1 MNGIILEE
9 AIKLKQEKKKF
20 NNLRD
25 EHLFS
30 LVCFKYFYNK
40 GEINVSEFNN
50 IFVDGKDDG
59 GVDLVSVFDDGTDQ
73 PVLLLIQS
81 KNEIELSNYNN
92 ILEVFRKMSLTYQNF
107 LKGVTSGYND
117 KLKRALKDQL
127 SVIQDDSY
135 TVNLVCF
142 HNATISVDRM
152 NKIKEQI
159 LLDESLENYNCQIF
173 DQDDIIH
180 QINSIKNPKRF
191 VDEFS
196 IKISKK
202 DGVIKYGENGLL
214 VNISSES
221 IREMYD
227 RFKDRGLFEQNF
239 RYYIKNKKI
248 DDNILKSLSDRRE
261 DFWFLNNG
269 IIIGCKDYQY
279 DNDNVKAYSFSIING
294 CQTATLIGNYSGP
307 NQNKDFYIPC
317 KFVKSESGSSIEE
330 FESFISEIAESS
342 NSQKPISERDLKSNR
357 PEQKQLKLKLSKDE
371 PKIFL
376 EIKRGEK
383 KVRTQNP
390 WQTIINDFYG
400 QIVLSFFCQQP
411 GTARSS
417 KKRIFSDD
425 ITYGKIFRRNS
436 EKESIIDLLKLNQYF
451 TEFLE
456 AKENSD
462 KPYTTSTQENIAS
475 NGRLIII
482 AIVGFFVKYKRGLID
497 IKKIQNDDQWKI
509 NITND
514 NLTGNI
520 FNKNLSDD
528 FHIILNSFFMSI
540 ILELESVYN
549 EDKYKT
555 VSNFFKVDNFYFKD
569 ILHHFKNRFID
580 LEFKKIELN
589 KYLEIFN

>member
-1 MNGIILEE
+1 MNGLILEE
-9 AIKLKQEKKKF
+9 SIKLKQEKRKF
-20 NNLRD
+20 NTLRD

-30 LVCFKYFYNK
+30 LVCFKYFYNR
-40 GEINVSEFNN
+40 GEINVSDFNN

-59 GVDLVSVFDDGTDQ
+59 GIDLVDIFDDGTDQ

-81 KNEIELSNYNN
+81 KNETELSNFNN

-107 LKGVTSGYND
+107 LKGVTSNYNE
-117 KLKRALKDQL
+117 KLKRTLKDKL
-127 SVIQDDSY
+127 SLIQDDSY

-142 HNATISVDRM
+142 HNSKISEDRM

-159 LLDESLENYNCQIF
+159 ELDESLELYNCQIF

-180 QINSIKNPKRF
+180 QINSVKNPKRF
-191 VDEFS
+191 VDEFQ
-196 IKISKK
+196 INVSKK
-202 DGVIKYGENGLL
+202 DGAIKYGENGLL

-239 RYYIKNKKI
+239 RYYIKHKKI
-248 DDNILKSLSDRRE
+248 DDNILKSLSSRRD

-269 IIIGCKDYQY
+269 IIIGCKDFTF
-279 DNDNVKAYSFSIING
+279 DNNNVKVYNFSIING
-294 CQTATLIGNYSGP
+294 CQTATLIGNYSGH
-307 NQNKDFYIPC
+307 NQNQNFYIPC
-317 KFVKSESGSSIEE
+317 KFVKPNNGSSTEE
-330 FESFISEIAESS
+330 FENFISEIAESS

-357 PEQKQLKLKLSKDE
+357 QEQKQLKLKLNKEE
-371 PKIFL
+371 PKIYL

-390 WQTIINDFYG
+390 WQTIVNDFYG
-400 QIVLSFFCQQP
+400 QLVLSFFCQQP

-425 ITYGKIFRRNS
+425 ITYGKIFKRNID
-436 EKESIIDLLKLNQYF
+436 KESIIDLLKLNQYY

-456 AKENSD
+456 GKDNTD

-475 NGRLIII
+475 NGRLVILSII
-482 AIVGFFVKYKRGLID
+482 GFFVKYKRGLID
-497 IKKIQNDDQWKI
+497 VKKIQNDEQWKS
-509 NITND
+509 NVLED
-514 NLTGNI
+514 NLIGNV
-520 FNKNLSDD
+520 FNRNLNDD
-528 FHIILNSFFMSI
+528 FQIILNSFFMAI
-540 ILELESVYN
+540 ILELESVYS

-555 VSNFFKVDNFYFKD
+555 VSNFFKVDNFYYKD

-580 LEFKKIELN
+580 LELNKRELI
-589 KYLEIFN
+589 KYLEIFK

>member
-1 MNGIILEE
+1 MNGLILEE
-9 AIKLKQEKKKF
+9 AIKLKQEKRKF
-20 NNLRD
+20 NTLRD

-40 GEINVSEFNN
+40 GEINVTDFNN

-59 GVDLVSVFDDGTDQ
+59 GIDLVNIFDDGTDQ

-81 KNEIELSNYNN
+81 KNENDLANYNN

-107 LKGVTSGYND
+107 LKGITSNYNE
-117 KLKRALKDQL
+117 KLKRTLKDKL
-127 SVIQDDSY
+127 SLIQDDSY

-142 HNATISVDRM
+142 HNSKISEDRM

-159 LLDESLENYNCQIF
+159 ELDESLESYNCQIF

-180 QINSIKNPKRF
+180 QINSVKNPKRF
-191 VDEFS
+191 VDEFQ
-196 IKISKK
+196 INVSKK
-202 DGVIKYGENGLL
+202 DGAIKYGENGLL

-239 RYYIKNKKI
+239 RYYIKHKKI
-248 DDNILKSLSDRRE
+248 DDNILKSLSSRRD

-269 IIIGCKDYQY
+269 IIIGCKDFTF
-279 DNDNVKAYSFSIING
+279 DNNNVKVYNFSIING
-294 CQTATLIGNYSGP
+294 CQTATLIGNYSGH
-307 NQNKDFYIPC
+307 NQNQNFYIPC
-317 KFVKSESGSSIEE
+317 KFVKPNNGSSIEE
-330 FESFISEIAESS
+330 FENFISEIAESS

-357 PEQKQLKLKLSKDE
+357 QEQKQLKLKLIREE
-371 PKIFL
+371 PKIYL

-383 KVRTQNP
+383 RVRTQNP
-390 WQTIINDFYG
+390 WQSIVNDFYG
-400 QIVLSFFCQQP
+400 QLVLSFFCQQP

-425 ITYGKIFRRNS
+425 ITYGKIFKRNID
-436 EKESIIDLLKLNQYF
+436 KDSIEDLLKLNQFY

-456 AKENSD
+456 GKENND
-462 KPYTTSTQENIAS
+462 KPYTTATQENIAS
-475 NGRLIII
+475 NGRLVILAII
-482 AIVGFFVKYKRGLID
+482 AFFVKYKRGLID
-497 IKKIQNDDQWKI
+497 IRNIQNDDQWKNNVLND
-509 NITND
+509 NITGRIFSS
-514 NLTGNI
+514 NLN
-520 FNKNLSDD
+520 DD
-528 FHIILNSFFMSI
+528 FQIILNSFFMAI
-540 ILELESVYN
+540 ILELESVYS

-555 VSNFFKVDNFYFKD
+555 VSNFFKVDNFYYKD

-580 LEFKKIELN
+580 LELNKRELI
-589 KYLEIFN
+589 KYLEIFE

>member
-1 MNGIILEE
+1 MNGLILEE
-9 AIKLKQEKKKF
+9 SIKLKQEKRKF
-20 NNLRD
+20 NTLRD

-30 LVCFKYFYNK
+30 LVCFKYFYNR
-40 GEINVSEFNN
+40 GEINVSDFNN

-59 GVDLVSVFDDGTDQ
+59 GIDLVDIFDDGTDQ

-81 KNEIELSNYNN
+81 KNETELSNFNN

-107 LKGVTSGYND
+107 LKGVTSNYNE
-117 KLKRALKDQL
+117 KLKRTLKDKL
-127 SVIQDDSY
+127 SLIQDDSY

-142 HNATISVDRM
+142 HNSKISEDRM

-159 LLDESLENYNCQIF
+159 ELDESLELYNCQIF

-180 QINSIKNPKRF
+180 QINSVKNPKRF
-191 VDEFS
+191 VDEFQ
-196 IKISKK
+196 INVSKK
-202 DGVIKYGENGLL
+202 DGAIKYGENGLL

-239 RYYIKNKKI
+239 RYYIKHKKI
-248 DDNILKSLSDRRE
+248 DDNILKSLSSRRD

-269 IIIGCKDYQY
+269 IIIGCKDFTF
-279 DNDNVKAYSFSIING
+279 DNNNVKVYNFSIING
-294 CQTATLIGNYSGP
+294 CQTATLIGNYSGH
-307 NQNKDFYIPC
+307 NQNQNFYIPC
-317 KFVKSESGSSIEE
+317 KFVKPNNGSSTEE
-330 FESFISEIAESS
+330 FENFISEIAESS

-357 PEQKQLKLKLSKDE
+357 QEQKQLKLKLNKEE
-371 PKIFL
+371 PKIYL

-390 WQTIINDFYG
+390 WQTIVNDFYG
-400 QIVLSFFCQQP
+400 QLVLSFFCQQP

-425 ITYGKIFRRNS
+425 ITYGKIFKRNID
-436 EKESIIDLLKLNQYF
+436 KESIIDLLKLNQYY

-456 AKENSD
+456 GKDNTD

-475 NGRLIII
+475 NGRLVILSII
-482 AIVGFFVKYKRGLID
+482 GFFVKYKRGLID
-497 IKKIQNDDQWKI
+497 VKKIQNDEQWKS
-509 NITND
+509 NVLED
-514 NLTGNI
+514 NLIGNVL
-520 FNKNLSDD
+520 NRNLNDD
-528 FHIILNSFFMSI
+528 FQIILNSFFMAI
-540 ILELESVYN
+540 ILELESVYS

-555 VSNFFKVDNFYFKD
+555 VSNFFKVDNFYYKD

-580 LEFKKIELN
+580 LELNKRELI
-589 KYLEIFN
+589 KYLEIFK

>member
-1 MNGIILEE
+1 MNGLILEE
-9 AIKLKQEKKKF
+9 AIKLKQEKRKF
-20 NNLRD
+20 NTLRD

-40 GEINVSEFNN
+40 GEINVTDFNN

-59 GVDLVSVFDDGTDQ
+59 GIDLVNIFDDGTDQ

-81 KNEIELSNYNN
+81 KNENDLANYNN

-107 LKGVTSGYND
+107 LKGITSNYNE
-117 KLKRALKDQL
+117 KLKRTLKDKL
-127 SVIQDDSY
+127 SLIQDDSY

-142 HNATISVDRM
+142 HNSKISEDRM

-159 LLDESLENYNCQIF
+159 ELDESLESYNCQIF

-180 QINSIKNPKRF
+180 QINSVKNPKRF
-191 VDEFS
+191 VDEFQ
-196 IKISKK
+196 INVSKK
-202 DGVIKYGENGLL
+202 DGAIKYGENGLL

-239 RYYIKNKKI
+239 RYYIKHKKI
-248 DDNILKSLSDRRE
+248 DDNILKSLSSRRD

-269 IIIGCKDYQY
+269 IIIGCKDFTF
-279 DNDNVKAYSFSIING
+279 DNNNVKVYNFSIING
-294 CQTATLIGNYSGP
+294 CQTATLIGNYSGH
-307 NQNKDFYIPC
+307 NQNQNFYIPC
-317 KFVKSESGSSIEE
+317 KFVKPNNGSTIEE
-330 FESFISEIAESS
+330 FENFISEIAESS

-357 PEQKQLKLKLSKDE
+357 QEQKQLKLKLIREE
-371 PKIFL
+371 PKIYL

-383 KVRTQNP
+383 RVRTQNP
-390 WQTIINDFYG
+390 WQTIVNDFYG
-400 QIVLSFFCQQP
+400 QLVLSFFCQQP

-425 ITYGKIFRRNS
+425 ITYGKIFKRNID
-436 EKESIIDLLKLNQYF
+436 KDSIVDLLKLNQFY

-456 AKENSD
+456 GKENSD
-462 KPYTTSTQENIAS
+462 KPYTTATQENIAS
-475 NGRLIII
+475 NGRLVILAII
-482 AIVGFFVKYKRGLID
+482 AFFVKYKRGLID
-497 IKKIQNDDQWKI
+497 IKNIQNDDQWK
-509 NITND
+509 NTVLND
-514 NLTGNI
+514 NINGRI
-520 FNKNLSDD
+520 FSNNLNDD
-528 FHIILNSFFMSI
+528 FQIILNSFFMAI

-549 EDKYKT
+549 EEKYKT
-555 VSNFFKVDNFYFKD
+555 VSNFFKVDNFYYKD

-580 LEFKKIELN
+580 LELNKRELI
-589 KYLEIFN
+589 KYLEIFE